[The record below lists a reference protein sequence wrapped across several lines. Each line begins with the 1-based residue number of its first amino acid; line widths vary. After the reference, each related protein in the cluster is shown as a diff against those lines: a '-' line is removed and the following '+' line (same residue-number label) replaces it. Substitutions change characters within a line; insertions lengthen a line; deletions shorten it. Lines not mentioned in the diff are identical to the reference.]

1 MIAYPTLYRC
11 QQLEEELL
19 KHREE
24 FKCTNEQLMTAVEQK
39 FKLQQQIEAWQVCMV
54 YKQVDKNLIVMQISR
69 HPRSLYMYSYSGGVI
84 LVYNIPG

>member
-1 MIAYPTLYRC
+1 MITYPTLYRC

-24 FKCTNEQLMTAVEQK
+24 FKCINEQLMTVVEQK

-54 YKQVDKNLIVMQISR
+54 YKQVDKNFYSNANLSTSKI
-69 HPRSLYMYSYSGGVI
+69 SLYVQ
-84 LVYNIPG
+84 L